1 MADERN
7 QSGSLIQGGFAS
19 GTTDMNTRFYA
30 QAPTRIDLA
39 GGWTDL
45 IPFTMETD
53 GFVLNA
59 AIDLYASA
67 TLTPQERK
75 VVTLQNADAQQQ
87 FCLQSVLSE
96 TTNGLSLPEA
106 IILTVRPG
114 SGYRLALDSQAPK
127 GGGLGGSGAI
137 GVVLVGLLHTF
148 AGKHLKSYQI
158 VDIANQI
165 ERETG
170 IPCGK
175 QDHYASVLGGFNFL
189 RCHGESVVVTQ
200 LNLSSE
206 VVQRLQ
212 ESLLL
217 VYTGESHFSGEIL
230 QNVVDAYRSRNRQ
243 TREALSALRRIAQEM
258 KVALC
263 QGDLSSIGYLL
274 AENWRYQKYLHPS
287 VTSNRVEH
295 LFEIAERN
303 GSIGGKACGAGG
315 GGCLVF
321 YCPQDKKETV
331 AEALMAVGAPS
342 IRFSFDFKGLLIRS
356 DDRGAP
362 SF

>member
-1 MADERN
+1 MTGERN
-7 QSGSLIQGGFAS
+7 QSGGLIQEDFTS
-19 GTTDMNTRFYA
+19 GMVDMNTRFYA

-45 IPFTMETD
+45 IPFAMETD

-59 AIDLYASA
+59 AIDLYVSA
-67 TLTPQERK
+67 TLMPQERK
-75 VVTLQNADAQQQ
+75 VVTLQSADAQQR
-87 FCLQSVLSE
+87 FCLQSAPSVI
-96 TTNGLSLPEA
+96 NGLSLPEA

-114 SGYRLALDSQAPK
+114 SGYRLALDSQVPK

-137 GVVLVGLLHTF
+137 GVMLVSLLHTF
-148 AGKHLKSYQI
+148 AGKQLKSRQI

-189 RCHGESVVVTQ
+189 QCHGEAVVATR
-200 LNLSSE
+200 LNLNNK

-212 ESLLL
+212 QSLFL

-230 QNVVDAYRSRNRQ
+230 QNVVDAYISGNRQ

-274 AENWRYQKYLHPS
+274 ADNWHYQKQLHPS
-287 VTSNRVEH
+287 VTSKRVEH

-321 YCPQDKKETV
+321 YCPQDKKKTI

-342 IRFSFDFKGLLIRS
+342 IRFSFDFKGLLVRS
-356 DDRGAP
+356 YDRNAP

>member
-7 QSGSLIQGGFAS
+7 HSGSLIQDRFTS
-19 GTTDMNTRFYA
+19 GSVDMNTRFHA

-45 IPFTMETD
+45 IPFAMETD

-67 TLTPQERK
+67 TLTPQLEE
-75 VVTLQNADAQQQ
+75 VVTLQCTDAQQR
-87 FCLQSVLSE
+87 FCLESISSAI
-96 TTNGLSLPEA
+96 NGLSLPEA
-106 IILTVRPG
+106 IILKLRPRNG
-114 SGYRLALDSQAPK
+114 CRLALESQAPK
-127 GGGLGGSGAI
+127 GGGLGGSGAV
-137 GVVLVGLLHTF
+137 GVVLVSLLHAF
-148 AGKHLKSYQI
+148 SNKKLKSHQI

-175 QDHYASVLGGFNFL
+175 QDHYASVLGGLNFL
-189 RCHGESVVVTQ
+189 RCHGESVVVTRLT
-200 LNLSSE
+200 LNSE

-212 ESLLL
+212 QSLLL

-230 QNVVDAYRSRNRQ
+230 QNVVDAYKSGNRH

-258 KVALC
+258 KAALC
-263 QGDLSSIGYLL
+263 QGSLSCFGYLL
-274 AENWRYQKYLHPS
+274 AENWRYQKQLHPS
-287 VTSNRVEH
+287 VTSDRVEH

-321 YCPQDKKETV
+321 YCPQDRQNTV
-331 AEALMAVGAPS
+331 AEALMAVGAPA

-356 DDRGAP
+356 YDSDAP
-362 SF
+362 SY

>member
-1 MADERN
+1 MAGERN
-7 QSGSLIQGGFAS
+7 QSGRLIQDDFTS
-19 GTTDMNTRFYA
+19 GTVDMNTRFYA

-45 IPFTMETD
+45 IPFAMERD

-67 TLTPQERK
+67 ILTPQAEK
-75 VVTLQNADAQQQ
+75 VVTFQSGDAQQR
-87 FCLQSVLSE
+87 FCLQSAPSAI
-96 TTNGLSLPEA
+96 NGLSLPEA
-106 IILTVRPG
+106 IILTVPPRN
-114 SGYRLALDSQAPK
+114 GYCLALDSKAPK
-127 GGGLGGSGAI
+127 GGGLGGSGAV
-137 GVVLVGLLHTF
+137 GVVLVSLLHTF
-148 AGKHLKSYQI
+148 AGKQLRSRQI

-175 QDHYASVLGGFNFL
+175 QDHYASVFGGLNFL
-189 RCHGESVVVTQ
+189 RCHGESVVVTR
-200 LNLSSE
+200 LNLNSE

-212 ESLLL
+212 QTLLL

-230 QNVVDAYRSRNRQ
+230 QNVVDAYRSGNRR
-243 TREALSALRRIAQEM
+243 THEALSALRRIAQEM

-263 QGDLSSIGYLL
+263 QGDLSCFGCLL
-274 AENWRYQKYLHPS
+274 AENWHYQKQLHPS
-287 VTSNRVEH
+287 VTSKRVEH

-321 YCPQDKKETV
+321 YCPQDRQNSV

-342 IRFSFDFKGLLIRS
+342 IRFSFDFKGLSIRS
-356 DDRGAP
+356 SKDL
-362 SF
+362 

>member
-1 MADERN
+1 MADKRN
-7 QSGSLIQGGFAS
+7 QSGSLIQDGFTN
-19 GTTDMNTRFYA
+19 GTVDMNTRFYA
-30 QAPTRIDLA
+30 QVPTRIDLA

-45 IPFTMETD
+45 IPFAMETD

-59 AIDLYASA
+59 AVDLYASA
-67 TLTPQERK
+67 TLTPQAEK
-75 VVTLQNADAQQQ
+75 IVTLQCADAQQR
-87 FCLQSVLSE
+87 FCLQSAPSAI
-96 TTNGLSLPEA
+96 NGLSLPEA
-106 IILTVRPG
+106 IILRMRLG
-114 SGYRLALDSQAPK
+114 NGCYLALDSRAPK

-137 GVVLVGLLHTF
+137 GVMLVSLLHTF
-148 AGKHLKSYQI
+148 AGKELKSHQI

-189 RCHGESVVVTQ
+189 RCHGESVVVTP

-206 VVQRLQ
+206 VVQQLDQ
-212 ESLLL
+212 SLLL

-230 QNVVDAYRSRNRQ
+230 QNVVDAYKSGNRR

-263 QGDLSSIGYLL
+263 QGDLPCFGYLL
-274 AENWRYQKYLHPS
+274 AENWHYQKQLHPS
-287 VTSNRVEH
+287 VTSKRVKH

-321 YCPQDKKETV
+321 YCPQDGRHSV
-331 AEALMAVGAPS
+331 AEALMAVGAPA

-356 DDRGAP
+356 YDRGAP

>member
-7 QSGSLIQGGFAS
+7 QSGSLIQDRFTS
-19 GTTDMNTRFYA
+19 GTVDMNTRFYA

-45 IPFTMETD
+45 IPFAMETD

-67 TLTPQERK
+67 TLTPQEEK
-75 VVTLQNADAQQQ
+75 IVTFQNADAQQR
-87 FCLQSVLSE
+87 FCLQSAPS
-96 TTNGLSLPEA
+96 TINGLSLPEA
-106 IILTVRPG
+106 IILTVRPENG
-114 SGYRLALDSQAPK
+114 CRLALDSQAPK
-127 GGGLGGSGAI
+127 GGGLGGSGAV
-137 GVVLVGLLHTF
+137 GVVLVSLLYAF
-148 AGKHLKSYQI
+148 AGEKLKSHQI

-175 QDHYASVLGGFNFL
+175 QDHYASVFGGLNFL
-189 RCHGESVVVTQ
+189 RCHGESVVVTRLD
-200 LNLSSE
+200 LNSE
-206 VVQRLQ
+206 SVQRLQ
-212 ESLLL
+212 QALLL

-230 QNVVDAYRSRNRQ
+230 QNVVDAYRSGNRR
-243 TREALSALRRIAQEM
+243 THEALSALRRIAQEM

-263 QGDLSSIGYLL
+263 QGDLSCFGYLL
-274 AENWRYQKYLHPS
+274 AENWHYQKQLHPS
-287 VTSNRVEH
+287 VTSKRVEY
-295 LFEIAERN
+295 LFEIAKRN

-321 YCPQDKKETV
+321 YCPQDRQNTV

-356 DDRGAP
+356 DEGCTA

>member
-7 QSGSLIQGGFAS
+7 QSSSLIQDGFRSRTA
-19 GTTDMNTRFYA
+19 DMNTRFYA

-45 IPFTMETD
+45 IPFAMETD

-67 TLTPQERK
+67 TLTPQAEK
-75 VVTLQNADAQQQ
+75 VVTLQSTDAQQR
-87 FCLQSVLSE
+87 FCLQSAPSGI
-96 TTNGLSLPEA
+96 NGLSLPEA
-106 IILTVRPG
+106 VILRVGPRN
-114 SGYRLALDSQAPK
+114 GYRLALDSQAPK

-137 GVVLVGLLHTF
+137 GVVLVSLLHTF
-148 AGKHLKSYQI
+148 AGKELKSRQI

-165 ERETG
+165 ERDTG

-175 QDHYASVLGGFNFL
+175 QDHYASILGGLNFL
-189 RCHGESVVVTQ
+189 RFHGESVVPTR
-200 LNLSSE
+200 LNLISE
-206 VVQRLQ
+206 TVQRLQ
-212 ESLLL
+212 QSLLL
-217 VYTGESHFSGEIL
+217 VYTGESHFSGAIL
-230 QNVVDAYRSRNRQ
+230 QNVVDAYKSGNRR
-243 TREALSALRRIAQEM
+243 TREALSVLRRIAQDM
-258 KVALC
+258 KAALC
-263 QGDLSSIGYLL
+263 QGDLSCFGYLL
-274 AENWRYQKYLHPS
+274 AENWHYQKQLHPS
-287 VTSNRVEH
+287 VTSKRVEH

-303 GSIGGKACGAGG
+303 GSLGGKACGAGG

-321 YCPQDKKETV
+321 YCSQDRKKTV

-342 IRFSFDFKGLLIRS
+342 IRFSFDFKGLLVRS
-356 DDRGAP
+356 YDRNAP

>member
-1 MADERN
+1 MAGERN
-7 QSGSLIQGGFAS
+7 QSGSLIQDSFTS
-19 GTTDMNTRFYA
+19 GTVDMNTRFYA

-45 IPFTMETD
+45 IPFAMETD

-67 TLTPQERK
+67 TLTPQTGK
-75 VVTLQNADAQQQ
+75 VVSFQSADAQQQ
-87 FCLQSVLSE
+87 FCLQSAPSE
-96 TTNGLSLPEA
+96 TVNGLSLPEA
-106 IILTVRPG
+106 IILTVRQRN
-114 SGYRLALDSQAPK
+114 GYSLALDSRAPK

-137 GVVLVGLLHTF
+137 GVVLVSLLHTF
-148 AGKHLKSYQI
+148 AGKELKSHQI

-175 QDHYASVLGGFNFL
+175 QDHYASVFGGLNFL
-189 RCHGESVVVTQ
+189 RCHGESVVVTR
-200 LNLSSE
+200 LNLNSE
-206 VVQRLQ
+206 AVQRLQ

-230 QNVVDAYRSRNRQ
+230 QNVVDAYKSGNRR

-258 KVALC
+258 KAALC
-263 QGDLSSIGYLL
+263 QADLSCFGYLL
-274 AENWRYQKYLHPS
+274 SENWRYQKQLHPS
-287 VTSNRVEH
+287 VTSKRVEH

-321 YCPQDKKETV
+321 YCPQDRQNSVTET
-331 AEALMAVGAPS
+331 LLAVGARS
-342 IRFSFDFKGLLIRS
+342 IRFSFDFKGLLVQS
-356 DDRGAP
+356 YEGGTL

>member
-1 MADERN
+1 MAGRLN
-7 QSGSLIQGGFAS
+7 QSDSLIQDDFTS
-19 GTTDMNTRFYA
+19 RTVDMNTRFYA

-45 IPFTMETD
+45 IPFAMETD

-67 TLTPQERK
+67 TLTPQAEK
-75 VVTLQNADAQQQ
+75 VVTFQSANAQQR
-87 FCLQSVLSE
+87 FCLQSAPSTIDE
-96 TTNGLSLPEA
+96 LSLPEA
-106 IILTVRPG
+106 IILRVRPQDG
-114 SGYRLALDSQAPK
+114 FCLALDSQAPK

-137 GVVLVGLLHTF
+137 GVVLVSLLHTF
-148 AGKHLKSYQI
+148 AGKQLKSRQI

-175 QDHYASVLGGFNFL
+175 QDHYASVLGGLNFL
-189 RCHGESVVVTQ
+189 RCHGESIVVTR
-200 LNLSSE
+200 LNLSSA
-206 VVQRLQ
+206 VVQQLQ
-212 ESLLL
+212 QSLLL

-230 QNVVDAYRSRNRQ
+230 QNVVDAYRSGNRQ
-243 TREALSALRRIAQEM
+243 TREALSVLRRIAQEM

-263 QGDLSSIGYLL
+263 QGDLSSVGCLL
-274 AENWRYQKYLHPS
+274 AENWRYQKQLHPS

-295 LFEIAERN
+295 LFEISERN

-321 YCPQDKKETV
+321 YCPQDKKRTV

-356 DDRGAP
+356 GEQCTP

>member
-1 MADERN
+1 MAGERN
-7 QSGSLIQGGFAS
+7 PSGGLIQDDFTS
-19 GTTDMNTRFYA
+19 GTVDLNTRFYA

-45 IPFTMETD
+45 IPFAMQTD

-67 TLTPQERK
+67 TLTPQAGK
-75 VVTLQNADAQQQ
+75 VVTLQSPNAPQQ
-87 FCLQSVLSE
+87 FCLQSTP
-96 TTNGLSLPEA
+96 TTINGLSLPEA
-106 IILTVRPG
+106 IILTMRPQN
-114 SGYRLALDSQAPK
+114 GYRLALDSQAPE

-137 GVVLVGLLHTF
+137 GVVLVSLLHTF

-175 QDHYASVLGGFNFL
+175 QDHYASVLGGLNFL

-200 LNLSSE
+200 LNLSNE

-212 ESLLL
+212 QSLLL

-230 QNVVDAYRSRNRQ
+230 QNVVDAYRSGNQQ
-243 TREALSALRRIAQEM
+243 THEALSALRRIAQEM

-274 AENWRYQKYLHPS
+274 ADNWRHQKHLHPS

-303 GSIGGKACGAGG
+303 GSISGKACGAGG

-321 YCPQDKKETV
+321 YCPQDKKKAV
-331 AEALMAVGAPS
+331 AEALMAVGALP

-356 DDRGAP
+356 AEQCPP

>member
-7 QSGSLIQGGFAS
+7 RSGSLIQDDFTS
-19 GTTDMNTRFYA
+19 GTADMNTQFYA
-30 QAPTRIDLA
+30 QTPTRIDLA

-45 IPFTMETD
+45 IPFAMETD

-67 TLTPQERK
+67 TLTSQVGK
-75 VVTLQNADAQQQ
+75 VVTFQSRDTQQQ
-87 FCLQSVLSE
+87 FCLQS
-96 TTNGLSLPEA
+96 TPATINGLSLPEA
-106 IILTVRPG
+106 IILTVRPRN
-114 SGYRLALDSQAPK
+114 GYRLTIDSRAPK

-137 GVVLVGLLHTF
+137 GVMIVSLLHAF
-148 AGKHLKSYQI
+148 AGKQLKSYQI

-175 QDHYASVLGGFNFL
+175 QDHYASVLGGLNFL
-189 RCHGESVVVTQ
+189 RCQGETVVPTR
-200 LNLSSE
+200 LNLNSE

-212 ESLLL
+212 QSLLL

-230 QNVVDAYRSRNRQ
+230 QNVVDAYKSGNRR

-258 KVALC
+258 KAALC
-263 QGDLSSIGYLL
+263 QGDLSCFGYLL
-274 AENWRYQKYLHPS
+274 AENWHYQKQLHPS
-287 VTSNRVEH
+287 VTSKRVDY

-303 GSIGGKACGAGG
+303 GSLGGKACGAGG

-321 YCPQDKKETV
+321 YCPQDRRNTI

-342 IRFSFDFKGLLIRS
+342 IRFSFDFKGLLVRS
-356 DDRGAP
+356 GEQCTPD
-362 SF
+362 S

>member
-1 MADERN
+1 MTGERN

-19 GTTDMNTRFYA
+19 RTVGMNTRFYA

-45 IPFTMETD
+45 IPFAMERD

-67 TLTPQERK
+67 TLTPQAGK
-75 VVTLQNADAQQQ
+75 VVTLQNADIQQQ
-87 FCLQSVLSE
+87 FCLQSTPS
-96 TTNGLSLPEA
+96 TIDGLSLPEA
-106 IILTVRPG
+106 IILTVRPRN
-114 SGYRLALDSQAPK
+114 GYRLALDSQAPK

-148 AGKHLKSYQI
+148 ASKKLKSHQI

-175 QDHYASVLGGFNFL
+175 QDHYASVLGGLNFL
-189 RCHGESVVVTQ
+189 RCHGETVVVTR
-200 LNLSSE
+200 LNLNNKMI
-206 VVQRLQ
+206 QQLQ

-217 VYTGESHFSGEIL
+217 VYTGESHFSGELL
-230 QNVVDAYRSRNRQ
+230 QNVVDAYKSGNRR

-258 KVALC
+258 KAALC
-263 QGDLSSIGYLL
+263 QGDLSCFGYLL
-274 AENWRYQKYLHPS
+274 AENWHYQKYLHPS
-287 VTSNRVEH
+287 VTSNRVEY

-321 YCPQDKKETV
+321 YCPQDKKKII

-342 IRFSFDFKGLLIRS
+342 IRFSFDFNGLLVRS
-356 DDRGAP
+356 YDRNAP

>member
-7 QSGSLIQGGFAS
+7 PSGSLIQDDFTS
-19 GTTDMNTRFYA
+19 GTVDMNTRFYA

-45 IPFTMETD
+45 IPFAMETD

-67 TLTPQERK
+67 TLTPQAGK
-75 VVTLQNADAQQQ
+75 VVSFQTTDAQQQ
-87 FCLQSVLSE
+87 FCLQSVPSAI
-96 TTNGLSLPEA
+96 NGLSLPEA
-106 IILTVRPG
+106 IILTVRPRN
-114 SGYRLALDSQAPK
+114 GYSLALDSRAPK

-148 AGKHLKSYQI
+148 ASKKLKSHQI

-175 QDHYASVLGGFNFL
+175 QDHYASVLGGLNFL
-189 RCHGESVVVTQ
+189 RCHGESVVVTR
-200 LNLSSE
+200 LNLNNK
-206 VVQRLQ
+206 VIQRLQ

-230 QNVVDAYRSRNRQ
+230 QNVVDAYKSGNRR

-258 KVALC
+258 KTALC
-263 QGDLSSIGYLL
+263 QGDLSRFGHLL
-274 AENWRYQKYLHPS
+274 AENWRYQKQLHPS
-287 VTSNRVEH
+287 VTSERIEH
-295 LFEIAERN
+295 LFEIAERY
-303 GSIGGKACGAGG
+303 GSMGGKACGAGG

-321 YCPQDKKETV
+321 YCAQDRQNSV
-331 AEALMAVGAPS
+331 AEALLAVGAPS
-342 IRFSFDFKGLLIRS
+342 IPFSFDFKGLLVRS
-356 DDRGAP
+356 YERGTP

>member
-1 MADERN
+1 MAGQRS
-7 QSGSLIQGGFAS
+7 QSDSLIQDDFTS
-19 GTTDMNTRFYA
+19 GTVDMNTRFYA

-45 IPFTMETD
+45 IPFARETD

-67 TLTPQERK
+67 ILTPQAEK
-75 VVTLQNADAQQQ
+75 VVTFQSTDAQQR
-87 FCLQSVLSE
+87 FCLQSAPSAI
-96 TTNGLSLPEA
+96 NGLSLPEA
-106 IILTVRPG
+106 IILTVRPRN
-114 SGYRLALDSQAPK
+114 GYCLALDSKAPK
-127 GGGLGGSGAI
+127 GGGLDGSGAV
-137 GVVLVGLLHTF
+137 GVVLVSLLHTF
-148 AGKHLKSYQI
+148 VGKELKSQQI

-175 QDHYASVLGGFNFL
+175 QDHYASVLGGLNFL
-189 RCHGESVVVTQ
+189 RCHGESVAVTR
-200 LNLSSE
+200 LNLNSE
-206 VVQRLQ
+206 VAQRLQ
-212 ESLLL
+212 QSLLL

-230 QNVVDAYRSRNRQ
+230 QNVVDAYKAGNRR

-263 QGDLSSIGYLL
+263 QGDLSCFGYLL
-274 AENWRYQKYLHPS
+274 TENWHYQKQLHPS
-287 VTSNRVEH
+287 VTSKRVEH
-295 LFEIAERN
+295 LFKIAEQN
-303 GSIGGKACGAGG
+303 GSIGRKACGAGG

-321 YCPQDKKETV
+321 YCPQDRQNSV

-342 IRFSFDFKGLLIRS
+342 IRFSFDFKGLSIRYS
-356 DDRGAP
+356 KDL
-362 SF
+362 

>member
-1 MADERN
+1 MAGKRS
-7 QSGSLIQGGFAS
+7 QSGSLIRDDFTS
-19 GTTDMNTRFYA
+19 GTVGMNTRFYA

-45 IPFTMETD
+45 IPFAMERD

-59 AIDLYASA
+59 AINLYASA
-67 TLTPQERK
+67 TLTPQEEK
-75 VVTLQNADAQQQ
+75 VVTFQSADAQQR
-87 FCLQSVLSE
+87 FCLQSAPSAI
-96 TTNGLSLPEA
+96 NGLSLPEA

-114 SGYRLALDSQAPK
+114 SGYRLALDSRAPK
-127 GGGLGGSGAI
+127 GGGLGGSGAV
-137 GVVLVGLLHTF
+137 GVVLVSLLHTF
-148 AGKHLKSYQI
+148 AGKQLKSHQI

-175 QDHYASVLGGFNFL
+175 QDHYASVLGGLNFL
-189 RCHGESVVVTQ
+189 RCQGESVVVTR
-200 LNLSSE
+200 LDLDSE

-212 ESLLL
+212 QSLLL

-230 QNVVDAYRSRNRQ
+230 QNVVDAYKSGNRR
-243 TREALSALRRIAQEM
+243 THEALSALRRIAQEM

-263 QGDLSSIGYLL
+263 QGDLSCFGYLL
-274 AENWRYQKYLHPS
+274 AENWRYQQQLDPS
-287 VTSNRVEH
+287 VTSERIEH
-295 LFEIAERN
+295 LFEIAEHN
-303 GSIGGKACGAGG
+303 GSLGGKACGAGG

-321 YCPQDKKETV
+321 YCPQDRQNRV
-331 AEALMAVGAPS
+331 AEALLAVGAPS
-342 IRFSFDFKGLLIRS
+342 IRFSFDFKGLLVQSYEGSI
-356 DDRGAP
+356 P

>member
-1 MADERN
+1 MAGERN
-7 QSGSLIQGGFAS
+7 QSDGLLQDDF
-19 GTTDMNTRFYA
+19 TRVDMNTRFYA
-30 QAPTRIDLA
+30 QVPTRIDLA

-45 IPFTMETD
+45 IPFAMETD

-67 TLTPQERK
+67 TLTPQAEK
-75 VVTLQNADAQQQ
+75 VVTFQSADAQQR
-87 FCLQSVLSE
+87 FCLQSVPSE
-96 TTNGLSLPEA
+96 TINGLSLPEA
-106 IILTVRPG
+106 IILTVRPRNG
-114 SGYRLALDSQAPK
+114 CRLSLDSRAPK

-137 GVVLVGLLHTF
+137 GVMLVSLLHTF
-148 AGKHLKSYQI
+148 AGKELKSHQI

-175 QDHYASVLGGFNFL
+175 QDHYASVLGGLNFL
-189 RCHGESVVVTQ
+189 RCHGESVVVTR
-200 LNLSSE
+200 LNLNNK

-217 VYTGESHFSGEIL
+217 VYTGESHFSGKIL
-230 QNVVDAYRSRNRQ
+230 QNVVDAYKSGNRR

-258 KVALC
+258 KAALY
-263 QGDLSSIGYLL
+263 QGDLSCFGYLL
-274 AENWRYQKYLHPS
+274 AENWRYQKQLHPS
-287 VTSNRVEH
+287 VTSKRVEH

-303 GSIGGKACGAGG
+303 GSISGKACGAGG

-321 YCPQDKKETV
+321 YCPWDKQNTV
-331 AEALMAVGAPS
+331 AEALLAVGAPS
-342 IRFSFDFKGLLIRS
+342 IRFSFDFKGLLVRS
-356 DDRGAP
+356 YEGCTP

>member
-1 MADERN
+1 MPDERS
-7 QSGSLIQGGFAS
+7 QSSVLIQDGFTS
-19 GTTDMNTRFYA
+19 GMVDMNTRFYA

-45 IPFTMETD
+45 IPFAGETD

-67 TLTPQERK
+67 TLTPQEGK
-75 VVTLQNADAQQQ
+75 VVTFESTDTQQQ
-87 FCLQSVLSE
+87 FCLQSAPAAI
-96 TTNGLSLPEA
+96 NGLSLPEA
-106 IILTVRPG
+106 IILTVRPRN
-114 SGYRLALDSQAPK
+114 GYRLALDSRAPK
-127 GGGLGGSGAI
+127 GGGLGGSGAV
-137 GVVLVGLLHTF
+137 GVVLVSLLHAF
-148 AGKHLKSYQI
+148 AGKQLKSRQI

-175 QDHYASVLGGFNFL
+175 QDHYASVLGGLNFL
-189 RCHGESVVVTQ
+189 RCHGESVVVTR

-212 ESLLL
+212 QALLL
-217 VYTGESHFSGEIL
+217 VYTRESHFSGEIL
-230 QNVVDAYRSRNRQ
+230 QNVVDAYRSGNRR

-274 AENWRYQKYLHPS
+274 AENWRYQKQLHPS
-287 VTSNRVEH
+287 VTSERVEH

-321 YCPQDKKETV
+321 CCPQDRRNTV
-331 AEALMAVGAPS
+331 AEAFMAVGAPP
-342 IRFSFDFKGLLIRS
+342 IRFNFDFKGLLIRS
-356 DDRGAP
+356 GEQCLP
-362 SF
+362 PF

>member
-1 MADERN
+1 
-7 QSGSLIQGGFAS
+7 
-19 GTTDMNTRFYA
+19 MNTRFYA

-45 IPFTMETD
+45 IPFAMETD

-67 TLTPQERK
+67 TLTPQVGK
-75 VVTLQNADAQQQ
+75 VVTLQCTDVQQR
-87 FCLQSVLSE
+87 FCLQ
-96 TTNGLSLPEA
+96 TAPAAINGLSLPEA
-106 IILTVRPG
+106 IILKVRPRNG
-114 SGYRLALDSQAPK
+114 CRLALDSQAPK
-127 GGGLGGSGAI
+127 GGGLGGSGAL
-137 GVVLVGLLHTF
+137 GVVLVSLLHTF
-148 AGKHLKSYQI
+148 AGKQLKSCQI

-175 QDHYASVLGGFNFL
+175 QDHYASVLGGLNFL
-189 RCHGESVVVTQ
+189 RCRGETVVPTR
-200 LNLSSE
+200 LNLSSKM
-206 VVQRLQ
+206 VQQLQ
-212 ESLLL
+212 QSLLL

-230 QNVVDAYRSRNRQ
+230 QNVVDAYNSGNRG

-258 KVALC
+258 KMALC
-263 QGDLSSIGYLL
+263 QGDLSCFGYLL
-274 AENWRYQKYLHPS
+274 AENWRYQKQLHPS
-287 VTSNRVEH
+287 VTSQRVEH
-295 LFEIAERN
+295 LFEIAERS
-303 GSIGGKACGAGG
+303 GSLGGKACGAGG

-321 YCPQDKKETV
+321 YCPQDRQHTV

-356 DDRGAP
+356 DEGYAP

>member
-1 MADERN
+1 MTGEHN
-7 QSGSLIQGGFAS
+7 QSNDLIQGEFTS
-19 GTTDMNTRFYA
+19 GTVGMNTRFYA

-45 IPFTMETD
+45 IPFAMERD

-59 AIDLYASA
+59 AINLYASA
-67 TLTPQERK
+67 TLTPQAEK
-75 VVTLQNADAQQQ
+75 GVTFQSADAQQR
-87 FCLQSVLSE
+87 FCLQSAPSE
-96 TTNGLSLPEA
+96 TINGLSLPEA

-114 SGYRLALDSQAPK
+114 SGYRLVLDSQAPK
-127 GGGLGGSGAI
+127 GGGLGGSGAV
-137 GVVLVGLLHTF
+137 GVVLVSLLHTF
-148 AGKHLKSYQI
+148 AGKQLKSRQI

-175 QDHYASVLGGFNFL
+175 QDHYASVLGGLNFL
-189 RCHGESVVVTQ
+189 RCHGESVVVTR
-200 LNLSSE
+200 LNLNSE

-212 ESLLL
+212 QSLLL
-217 VYTGESHFSGEIL
+217 VYTGEFHFSGEIL
-230 QNVVDAYRSRNRQ
+230 QNVVDAYKSGNRG
-243 TREALSALRRIAQEM
+243 THEALSALRRIAQEM
-258 KVALC
+258 KAALC
-263 QGDLSSIGYLL
+263 QGDLSCFGHLL
-274 AENWRYQKYLHPS
+274 AENWYYQKQLHPS
-287 VTSNRVEH
+287 VTSERVEH

-321 YCPQDKKETV
+321 YCPQDRRNRV
-331 AEALMAVGAPS
+331 AEALLAVGAPS
-342 IRFSFDFKGLLIRS
+342 IRFSFDFKGLLVRS
-356 DDRGAP
+356 YEGGTS

>member
-1 MADERN
+1 MTGELN
-7 QSGSLIQGGFAS
+7 QPGSLIQGGFAS
-19 GTTDMNTRFYA
+19 GTVDMNTRFYA

-45 IPFTMETD
+45 IPFAMETD

-59 AIDLYASA
+59 AIDLYTSA
-67 TLTPQERK
+67 ILTPQEGK
-75 VVTLQNADAQQQ
+75 IVTFQSTDAQQQ
-87 FCLQSVLSE
+87 FCLKSTP
-96 TTNGLSLPEA
+96 TTINGLSLPEA
-106 IILTVRPG
+106 IILTVRPRN
-114 SGYRLALDSQAPK
+114 GYRLALDSRAPK

-137 GVVLVGLLHTF
+137 GVMLVSLLHTF

-158 VDIANQI
+158 VDIAHQI

-175 QDHYASVLGGFNFL
+175 QDHYASVLGGLNFL
-189 RCHGESVVVTQ
+189 QCHGETVVVTR

-206 VVQRLQ
+206 SVQRLQ
-212 ESLLL
+212 QSLLL
-217 VYTGESHFSGEIL
+217 VYTGESHFSGAIL
-230 QNVVDAYRSRNRQ
+230 QNVADAYRSGNRK

-274 AENWRYQKYLHPS
+274 AENWYYQKHLHPS

-321 YCPQDKKETV
+321 YCSQDRKKTV

-342 IRFSFDFKGLLIRS
+342 IRFSFDFKGLLVRS
-356 DDRGAP
+356 YDRNAP

>member
-1 MADERN
+1 MTGERN
-7 QSGSLIQGGFAS
+7 QSDGLIQDDFTS
-19 GTTDMNTRFYA
+19 GTVDMDTQFYA

-45 IPFTMETD
+45 IPFAMETD

-67 TLTPQERK
+67 TLKPQAEE
-75 VVTLQNADAQQQ
+75 VVSFQSANAQQR
-87 FCLQSVLSE
+87 FCLQSAPSAIS
-96 TTNGLSLPEA
+96 GLSLPEA

-114 SGYRLALDSQAPK
+114 GGYHLTLNSRAPK

-137 GVVLVGLLHTF
+137 GIVLVSLLYTF
-148 AGKHLKSYQI
+148 AGKHLKSHQI
-158 VDIANQI
+158 IDIANQI

-170 IPCGK
+170 ICCGK
-175 QDHYASVLGGFNFL
+175 QDHYASVLGGLNFL

-200 LNLSSE
+200 LNLSNE

-212 ESLLL
+212 QSLLL

-230 QNVVDAYRSRNRQ
+230 QNVVDAYRSGNRQ

-258 KVALC
+258 KSALC
-263 QGDLSSIGYLL
+263 QGDLSSIGCLL
-274 AENWRYQKYLHPS
+274 AENWRYQKHLHPS

-295 LFEIAERN
+295 LFEIGERN

-321 YCPQDKKETV
+321 YCPQDKKKTV
-331 AEALMAVGAPS
+331 AEALMAVGALP
-342 IRFSFDFKGLLIRS
+342 IHFSFDFKGLLIRS
-356 DDRGAP
+356 AEQCTP